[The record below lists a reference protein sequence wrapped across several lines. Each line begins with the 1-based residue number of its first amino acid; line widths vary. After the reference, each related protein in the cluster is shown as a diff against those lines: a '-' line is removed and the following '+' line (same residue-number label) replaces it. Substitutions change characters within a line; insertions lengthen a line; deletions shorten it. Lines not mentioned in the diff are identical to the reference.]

1 MRILRRTR
9 DRDNPGPLGHYP
21 GQREL
26 NRSGVFA
33 TGPRLREFKQHHVF
47 GQGIGLEAWQVMPP
61 IGAVEPLA
69 WIDCSGEEAA
79 GSRAVRYETDTQ
91 LFERWKYSRLVADLI
106 YFMAIARHRS
116 FSRAAIELGVSASA
130 LSHALKGLETRLG
143 VRLLNRT
150 TKSVTPTAAGEE
162 LVQSV
167 LQPFDTIEGAL
178 ESLNRYR
185 NTPTGRIRIN
195 AAVEAANLLLAPVMP
210 AFMDRYPDIEI
221 DIVAS
226 NRMVD
231 VTDAGFDAG
240 IRYGGTVPEDMVA
253 RRLSADIR
261 WVIAASPD
269 YLERYGT
276 PEHPDD
282 LLHHRCISNRLGDD
296 RVYRWELA
304 RDGETYQMTVPGSV
318 TVNHAETGLVAV
330 LGGAGLM
337 YFPEPLVAPYVKDG
351 RLRLVLTEWSPLEE
365 GFHIYYSSRRQLPT
379 GLRLLIEFIQEARP
393 LGL

>member
-1 MRILRRTR
+1 MQI
-9 DRDNPGPLGHYP
+9 
-21 GQREL
+21 
-26 NRSGVFA
+26 
-33 TGPRLREFKQHHVF
+33 
-47 GQGIGLEAWQVMPP
+47 
-61 IGAVEPLA
+61 
-69 WIDCSGEEAA
+69 
-79 GSRAVRYETDTQ
+79 SRAD
-91 LFERWKYSRLVADLI
+91 VADLI

-261 WVIAASPD
+261 WVIGKRAA
-269 YLERYGT
+269 RT
-276 PEHPDD
+276 
-282 LLHHRCISNRLGDD
+282 
-296 RVYRWELA
+296 
-304 RDGETYQMTVPGSV
+304 
-318 TVNHAETGLVAV
+318 
-330 LGGAGLM
+330 
-337 YFPEPLVAPYVKDG
+337 
-351 RLRLVLTEWSPLEE
+351 VLT
-365 GFHIYYSSRRQLPT
+365 GMCYSVGSATRQGSSSLTRFIGQSAITSSTWRR
-379 GLRLLIEFIQEARP
+379 
-393 LGL
+393 

>member
-1 MRILRRTR
+1 MDGLVNKIQQRIS
-9 DRDNPGPLGHYP
+9 P
-21 GQREL
+21 
-26 NRSGVFA
+26 NRSKVYIISLSTHSGLNA
-33 TGPRLREFKQHHVF
+33 
-47 GQGIGLEAWQVMPP
+47 QGKLFCMQI
-61 IGAVEPLA
+61 
-69 WIDCSGEEAA
+69 
-79 GSRAVRYETDTQ
+79 SRAD
-91 LFERWKYSRLVADLI
+91 VADLI

-226 NRMVD
+226 
-231 VTDAGFDAG
+231 
-240 IRYGGTVPEDMVA
+240 TVWLTSLMRASMPASAMVA
-253 RRLSADIR
+253 PSRRIWLPGVYPPIFAGLSRPPPTTWNATERLNIR
-261 WVIAASPD
+261 MIYYTIAASAIVSA
-269 YLERYGT
+269 T
-276 PEHPDD
+276 
-282 LLHHRCISNRLGDD
+282 I
-296 RVYRWELA
+296 RVYRWELK

>member
-1 MRILRRTR
+1 MNGLVKEIQQWIS
-9 DRDNPGPLGHYP
+9 P
-21 GQREL
+21 
-26 NRSGVFA
+26 NRSKVYIISSSTHSGFNA
-33 TGPRLREFKQHHVF
+33 A
-47 GQGIGLEAWQVMPP
+47 QGKLFCMQI
-61 IGAVEPLA
+61 
-69 WIDCSGEEAA
+69 
-79 GSRAVRYETDTQ
+79 SRAD
-91 LFERWKYSRLVADLI
+91 VADLI

-304 RDGETYQMTVPGSV
+304 RDGETYQMTVPGSDESGISLYQASSATEYARSQIKSATSHHNQPQSIFACSTV
-318 TVNHAETGLVAV
+318 TPFKE
-330 LGGAGLM
+330 
-337 YFPEPLVAPYVKDG
+337 
-351 RLRLVLTEWSPLEE
+351 
-365 GFHIYYSSRRQLPT
+365 I
-379 GLRLLIEFIQEARP
+379 
-393 LGL
+393 

>member
-1 MRILRRTR
+1 MQI
-9 DRDNPGPLGHYP
+9 
-21 GQREL
+21 
-26 NRSGVFA
+26 
-33 TGPRLREFKQHHVF
+33 
-47 GQGIGLEAWQVMPP
+47 
-61 IGAVEPLA
+61 
-69 WIDCSGEEAA
+69 
-79 GSRAVRYETDTQ
+79 SRAD
-91 LFERWKYSRLVADLI
+91 VADLI

-130 LSHALKGLETRLG
+130 LSHALKGLETQLG

-261 WVIAASPD
+261 WVIAAS
-269 YLERYGT
+269 LITWNATERLNIRMIYYT
-276 PEHPDD
+276 
-282 LLHHRCISNRLGDD
+282 IAASAI
-296 RVYRWELA
+296 V
-304 RDGETYQMTVPGSV
+304 SV
-318 TVNHAETGLVAV
+318 TIGFIAGNLRETA
-330 LGGAGLM
+330 
-337 YFPEPLVAPYVKDG
+337 KH
-351 RLRLVLTEWSPLEE
+351 TK
-365 GFHIYYSSRRQLPT
+365 
-379 GLRLLIEFIQEARP
+379 
-393 LGL
+393 